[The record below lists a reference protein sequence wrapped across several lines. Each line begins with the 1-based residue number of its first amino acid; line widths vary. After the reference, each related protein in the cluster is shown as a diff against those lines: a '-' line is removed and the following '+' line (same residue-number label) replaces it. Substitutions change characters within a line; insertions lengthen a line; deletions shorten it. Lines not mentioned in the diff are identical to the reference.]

1 MPISKAVVKKRA
13 AALKAKL
20 AKAAAIHEQMRLD
33 ALQHA
38 QDVADLAAEAESD
51 EGAGPEFAP
60 PETPIIIADS
70 ESRPYLVMD
79 IPLPSPKRTM
89 WQRFLD
95 TF

>member
-1 MPISKAVVKKRA
+1 MKKRA

-20 AKAAAIHEQMRLD
+20 AKAAAVHEQMRLD

-51 EGAGPEFAP
+51 EGAEPEFEP
-60 PETPIIIADS
+60 PENPLIIADS
-70 ESRPYLVMD
+70 AFRPEPVLD

>member
-1 MPISKAVVKKRA
+1 MATKATVKQKA
-13 AALKAKL
+13 AAIKAKL

-38 QDVADLAAEAESD
+38 QDVADLAAEAEID
-51 EGAGPEFAP
+51 EGAGPEFEP
-60 PETPIIIADS
+60 PENPLIIADS
-70 ESRPYLVMD
+70 AFRPEPVLD

>member
-1 MPISKAVVKKRA
+1 MATKTTVKQKATA
-13 AALKAKL
+13 IKAKL

-51 EGAGPEFAP
+51 EGAEPEFEP
-60 PETPIIIADS
+60 PENPTIIADS
-70 ESRPYLVMD
+70 AFRPEPVLD